1 MTKHAARAARAILV
15 LLILLGV
22 TRPSSGYSVLTHE
35 QIVDLLWKDQIQP
48 LLLKRFPGAT
58 EEDLRRAHAHAYGG
72 SLVQDMGY
80 YPFGH
85 KFFSDLVHYVRSGD
99 FVVAL
104 LQESSDIDEYAF
116 ALGALSHYS
125 SDNNGHPTINHVVAL
140 VFPKLRARY
149 GDQVTYAQAPKAHIQ
164 TEFGFDMVQVAKNRY
179 TSDSYHDFV
188 GFEVSKP
195 VLERAFAKT
204 YHMKLEDVL
213 GHVDLAIGT
222 FRRAVST
229 VIPEMTRVAV
239 LSRHLE
245 FVKDTPN
252 DSKRRF
258 LYYLSRNQYE
268 KEWGTIYR
276 KPGVKTRILAFFLRL
291 IPKFGPFKALAFE
304 IPTTQ
309 TEDMYIKSV
318 GKTVEN
324 YASLLREVGSGDFRL
339 PNTDCDTGREPRA
352 GEYVLSDKTY
362 ARLLHTLSDIGLDQ
376 LTPELRENIL
386 AFYATSDAPRATKK
400 DQKAWRRTLRELD
413 GLKAGPPRALPAFTS
428 GYLQPAVVGDDLSP
442 RDRGPD
448 HADGAL
454 PVERQGDH

>member
-1 MTKHAARAARAILV
+1 MIKDGARAARTILV
-15 LLILLGV
+15 FLILFGV

-48 LLLKRFPGAT
+48 LLLKRFPSAT
-58 EEDLRRAHAHAYGG
+58 EEDLRKAHAYAYGG
-72 SLVQDMGY
+72 CVVQDMGY
-80 YPFGH
+80 YPFGN

-99 FVVAL
+99 FVEAL
-104 LQESSDIDEYAF
+104 VQESSDVNEYAF

-125 SDNNGHPTINHVVAL
+125 SDNTGHPTINRVVAV

-149 GDQVTYAQAPKAHIQ
+149 GDQVTYADAPKAHIQ

-213 GHVDLAIGT
+213 GHVDLSIGT
-222 FRRAVST
+222 FRRAVSQ
-229 VIPEMTRVAV
+229 VIPEMTRVAL

-245 FVKDTPN
+245 FVNDTPN
-252 DSKRRF
+252 ANKRKF
-258 LYYLSRNQYE
+258 LYYLSRSQYE

-276 KPGVKTRILAFFLRL
+276 KPGIKTRILAFFLRL

-304 IPTTQ
+304 IPTKR

-318 GKTVEN
+318 DQTVEN
-324 YASLLREVGSGDFRL
+324 YASLLREVASENLQL

-352 GEYVLSDKTY
+352 GEYVLSDRTY
-362 ARLLHTLSDIGLDQ
+362 ARLIHTLSDHGFDQ
-376 LTPELRENIL
+376 LTPELRSNIL
-386 AFYATSDAPRATKK
+386 AFYATPDAPSAMKK

-413 GLKAGPPRALPAFTS
+413 ELKAGPRAVPELTSASGGADSTTS
-428 GYLQPAVVGDDLSP
+428 GI
-442 RDRGPD
+442 R
-448 HADGAL
+448 H
-454 PVERQGDH
+454 